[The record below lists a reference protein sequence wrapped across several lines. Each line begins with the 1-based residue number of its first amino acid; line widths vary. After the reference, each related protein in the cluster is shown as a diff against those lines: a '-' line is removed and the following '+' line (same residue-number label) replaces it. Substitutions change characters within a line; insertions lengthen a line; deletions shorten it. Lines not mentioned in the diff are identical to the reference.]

1 MNTPTEM
8 KVIIK
13 ALKDRK
19 KKKTGKTTS
28 VNSSFQDLINLKNCE
43 SSAFPM
49 HFNEMENVPCYKLQ
63 VSFNGVLIEDK
74 DRRVSLWYPLFTLKS
89 VQFQRQ
95 MHSAQSFQLKCRLLF
110 SISKDSTK
118 NSKESVITAYL
129 QRHHRNSHS
138 LETAKENK
146 CYLNKHMC
154 INICA
159 YTYRAPPHPRYHIIK
174 LYKKEKI
181 PLLSLG
187 HSLKSFVYQKTV
199 ELLLKLQYLAAE
211 MVYFCWK

>member
-13 ALKDRK
+13 APKDR

-28 VNSSFQDLINLKNCE
+28 VNSPFQDLINLKNCE
-43 SSAFPM
+43 ASAFPM

-63 VSFNGVLIEDK
+63 VWFNGVLTEDK
-74 DRRVSLWYPLFTLKS
+74 DRRVSLWYPLFALKS

-95 MHSAQSFQLKCRLLF
+95 MHSTQSSQLKCRLLF

-118 NSKESVITAYL
+118 NPKESVIMAYL

-138 LETAKENK
+138 LETAKENTR
-146 CYLNKHMC
+146 YLNKHMC
-154 INICA
+154 INIC
-159 YTYRAPPHPRYHIIK
+159 TYVHIQSSPTPHISHNKII
-174 LYKKEKI
+174 
-181 PLLSLG
+181 
-187 HSLKSFVYQKTV
+187 
-199 ELLLKLQYLAAE
+199 
-211 MVYFCWK
+211 

>member
-1 MNTPTEM
+1 
-8 KVIIK
+8 
-13 ALKDRK
+13 
-19 KKKTGKTTS
+19 
-28 VNSSFQDLINLKNCE
+28 
-43 SSAFPM
+43 M

-89 VQFQRQ
+89 VQFKRQ
-95 MHSAQSFQLKCRLLF
+95 MRSAQSFQLKCRLLF

-159 YTYRAPPHPRYHIIK
+159 YIHIQSSPTPQISHN
-174 LYKKEKI
+174 KI
-181 PLLSLG
+181 I
-187 HSLKSFVYQKTV
+187 
-199 ELLLKLQYLAAE
+199 
-211 MVYFCWK
+211 